1 MAVQQH
7 LMWQNLEAPGL
18 EHVLVGQGWASST
31 VIGKTQQQQPFTLRY
46 RIEVDRQGVVSAC
59 VLRVSG
65 AASLTLTRSAGG
77 RWQGNG
83 GEDLSDLSGCSDLDL
98 SATPYT
104 NSLALRRL
112 SLRPGQSGEVLAAW
126 IDVPSLRREVSRQR
140 YTRVGQRT
148 YQFERLSGHA
158 SGYSAELK
166 VDDELMVVEY
176 PGAFQRV

>member
-7 LMWQNLEAPGL
+7 LMWQNLKAPGL

-31 VIGKTQQQQPFTLRY
+31 VIGKTQQQPFTLRY
-46 RIEVDRQGVVSAC
+46 RIEVDRQGVISAC

-83 GEDLSDLSGCSDLDL
+83 GEDLSDLSGCSDLNL

-126 IDVPSLRREVSRQR
+126 INVPSLRREVSRQR

-166 VDDELMVVEY
+166 VDDELMVLEY
-176 PGAFQRV
+176 PGSFQRV